1 MLHKKKDFNGPHCE
15 WGGILCMEGH
25 LKSEQALQNLK
36 SEQALQNLKSEQAL
50 QNLKS
55 EQALQNLK
63 SEQALQNLKSNKKNQ
78 GSKKSISELD
88 RSTLKATVWRRFK
101 VDRVSIV
108 DA

>member
-1 MLHKKKDFNGPHCE
+1 MLHEKKDFNGPHCE

-36 SEQALQNLKSEQAL
+36 SEQALQNLKS
-50 QNLKS
+50 
-55 EQALQNLK
+55 
-63 SEQALQNLKSNKKNQ
+63 NKQNQ